1 MKHLLVITAVTAVLF
16 TGVNTA
22 SASARGGATLLM
34 ELGKKKADNAAPVL
48 VGGSSAYTPAK
59 GSAKGG
65 ASLLMKPMEKAP
77 ASSAPLV
84 VGVSG
89 WRPTVE
95 PGSARGGASKLMERS
110 EPVLVDRSAVASS
123 ERR

>member
-34 ELGKKKADNAAPVL
+34 ELGKKKADKPAPVL
-48 VGGSSAYTPAK
+48 VGGSSTYAPPK

-65 ASLLMKPMEKAP
+65 ASLLMNHPNKAP
-77 ASSAPLV
+77 VSTTPLV
-84 VGVSG
+84 VGVGG

-95 PGSARGGASKLMERS
+95 PGSARGGAIKLMERS
-110 EPVLVDRSAVASS
+110 EPVNVDRSAVASS
-123 ERR
+123 DRR